1 MEQLKQLKHTTVMQY
16 TSRKAWNAVLKRS
29 DEFRL
34 DAAGI
39 FRAVGN
45 GAFFFHASYSFDKK
59 LAIQALIDIEA
70 IDLTPPAAYR
80 QIMGG
85 C

>member
-1 MEQLKQLKHTTVMQY
+1 MNQLKQLKHTTVMQY

-59 LAIQALIDIEA
+59 LAIQALMDIEA
-70 IDLTPPAAYR
+70 IDLTPADAY
-80 QIMGG
+80 QKLMGG